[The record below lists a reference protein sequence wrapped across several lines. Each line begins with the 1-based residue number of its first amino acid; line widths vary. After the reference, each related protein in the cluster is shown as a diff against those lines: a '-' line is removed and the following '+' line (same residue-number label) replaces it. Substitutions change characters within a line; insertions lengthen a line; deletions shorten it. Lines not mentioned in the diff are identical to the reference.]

1 MRLDEKQR
9 NLYQK
14 FPREHYLSN
23 QKNVERII
31 DWTTYYRRNLNRFV
45 QHYFGLKLY
54 LYQHILLYM
63 MNLFPNVCL
72 IASRAS
78 AKSFL
83 LAVFACA
90 RAVLY
95 PGTLVVIASGTK
107 GQAKLMVTEKI
118 QQELLA
124 TYGSK
129 TLYSEIEKIIAN
141 GNDTEVKFNNGSKIT
156 VVAANDNARGHRS
169 HLLIYEEFR
178 MIDKNI
184 VDNVLS
190 PFHVVRKPPYTFEP
204 EYEDLKLDEPVSI
217 YISSAWY
224 KSHWM
229 WNLIQSFAN
238 LFTGASQSAMVMAL
252 DYSIT
257 LRHGIKS
264 REVLL
269 GDKRKFDKQSW
280 GIEYENWMISE
291 CVNAFFTYDLLA
303 RNQRLKRPLYPMLAI
318 DAATKKK
325 NPYAVQKREGELRV
339 LSCDMAFVE
348 RKGNDNSIF
357 SCLRLLPESKSYE
370 IENGKKEV
378 RSGYRKQIAYMESVQ
393 GGDTMRQAIRI
404 KQLFYDLECDYI
416 VLDMRNGG
424 ITVYDMLAKVMYD
437 PERGVEYPAWLC
449 MNDENTANRIKSPG
463 AEPCLFA
470 IVASQKMNSD
480 IANFTR
486 NAFMDNMVDLLVSHN
501 TALEELLPRIPEY
514 QNAID
519 LDIQFF
525 FEQPYLETQAFI
537 NETIEL
543 MYEKLP
549 QTGIIKLSETSGNNK
564 DRYTSVSYGIYF
576 ATCLEQDLLSES
588 DAYEACVFIN

>member
-1 MRLDEKQR
+1 MKLDEKQR
-9 NLYQK
+9 SLYQK

-23 QKNVERII
+23 QKNIERII

-129 TLYSEIEKIIAN
+129 TLESEIKTIIAN
-141 GNDTEVKFNNGSKIT
+141 GNDTEVRFHNGSKIT

-178 MIDKNI
+178 MIDKNV

-204 EYEDLKLDEPVSI
+204 EYEGLKLDEPVSI

-269 GDKRKFDKQSW
+269 ADKRKFDKQSW

-378 RSGYRKQIAYMESVQ
+378 RSGYRKQVAYMESVQ

-416 VLDMRNGG
+416 VLDTRNAG
-424 ITVYDMLAKVMYD
+424 IAIYDMCAKVMYD
-437 PERGVEYPAWLC
+437 PDRGVEYPAWIC
-449 MNDENTANRIKSPG
+449 MNNETIAARIKSPG
-463 AEPCLFA
+463 AEACLFA
-470 IVASQKMNSD
+470 IDASQRINSD
-480 IANFTR
+480 IANATR
-486 NAFMDNMVDLLVSHN
+486 NSFMDGMVDLLVSHN
-501 TALEELLPRIPEY
+501 AALEELLPRIAEY
-514 QNAID
+514 QNSID
-519 LDIQFF
+519 LDTQFF

-549 QTGIIKLSETSGNNK
+549 QTGIIKLSEVSGNNK

-576 ATCLEQDLLSES
+576 ATCLEQDLLSDS
-588 DAYEACVFIN
+588 DAYETCVFIN